1 MTTATYPGPRRS
13 RPREALGPVRD
24 LNRRLTAWTFRHPW
38 KWGVLEGILV
48 GTGVGV
54 ANGLH
59 DGVPQGLAVGISVGA
74 FCAALE
80 GVVTR
85 AKASG
90 AWRQPYKPGPI
101 VRGCRLLLVGVLVVI
116 VAIVAI
122 VLAASLAGSA
132 PVLVWLV
139 VAVLLASAVGSA
151 LAFARRRG
159 EG

>member
-1 MTTATYPGPRRS
+1 M
-13 RPREALGPVRD
+13 RD

-48 GTGVGV
+48 GTGAGV

-59 DGVPQGLAVGISVGA
+59 DGVLEGLAVGISVGA

-85 AKASG
+85 AKASS

-101 VRGCRLLLVGVLVVI
+101 VQGCRLLLVGVLVVI
-116 VAIVAI
+116 VAV
-122 VLAASLAGSA
+122 VLAASLAGPA

-139 VAVLLASAVGSA
+139 VAVLVASGVSSA

-159 EG
+159 GG